1 VLLRI
6 VAACLMAVAL
16 MFPAA
21 VASAAGTDTL
31 ILETASGEHR
41 YTVEIASSDRERAK
55 GLMFR
60 RSLPETGGMIFI
72 YDPPQ
77 PVAMW
82 MRNTYIS
89 LDMIFIAPDGT
100 VRRIETNTEPFST
113 DIIPSGGAVAAVL
126 ELNAGEAEKVGLKP
140 GDRVVF
146 PGLGANP

>member
-1 VLLRI
+1 
-6 VAACLMAVAL
+6 MAIAL
-16 MFPAA
+16 MFPVA

-126 ELNAGEAEKVGLKP
+126 ELNAGEADKVGLKP

>member
-1 VLLRI
+1 
-6 VAACLMAVAL
+6 MAIAL
-16 MFPAA
+16 MFPVA
-21 VASAAGTDTL
+21 VASAADTDTL

-126 ELNAGEAEKVGLKP
+126 ELNAGEADKVGLKP

>member
-1 VLLRI
+1 
-6 VAACLMAVAL
+6 MAIAF
-16 MFPAA
+16 MFPVA
-21 VASAAGTDTL
+21 VASAADTDTL

-126 ELNAGEAEKVGLKP
+126 ELNAGEADKVGLKP

>member
-1 VLLRI
+1 
-6 VAACLMAVAL
+6 